1 MRHNGRTMSEPSV
14 PLSQG
19 IHVVHLFFRIDRHR
33 WSQLGVAARAGAL
46 ARLQAVCGANPGPA
60 APRVMTYANVGG
72 KADVAFVLFARE
84 LQEASLLQRAVE
96 SAFPPGT
103 LVPVYSYL
111 SVTELPEY
119 VTTDDDL
126 RRMLQ
131 HGERK
136 LAPGTPE
143 FEEAFAAAKQ
153 KNAEYQHYRLYPELE
168 DWPILCFYPMNKK
181 RDGGDNWYS
190 LDFDARKKLMGGH
203 ARTGRKY
210 AGRISQLITGSAGL
224 DDWEWG
230 VTLLAK
236 RLDDVKSIVYEM
248 RFDEVS
254 ARYGEFGPFYI
265 NLRLEPGA
273 LWAHLGLGDAS

>member
-1 MRHNGRTMSEPSV
+1 MGLPVV

-19 IHVVHLFFRIDRHR
+19 IHVVHLFFRINRLR
-33 WSQLGVAARAGAL
+33 WSTVPPGESRQAL
-46 ARLQAVCGANPGPA
+46 ERLQALCDANPGPA
-60 APRVMTYANVGG
+60 HPRVMLFANVGG
-72 KADVAFVLFARE
+72 KADIAVVLFAAGLHE
-84 LQEASLLQRAVE
+84 VSVLQRAVE
-96 SAFPPGT
+96 RAFPPGS
-103 LVPVYSYL
+103 LERVYSYL

-126 RRMLQ
+126 KRMLQ

-136 LAPGTPE
+136 LEPGSPE
-143 FEEAFAAAKQ
+143 FDAAFTTAKQ
-153 KNAEYQHYRLYPELE
+153 KNAEYQHYRLYPELL

-181 RDGGDNWYS
+181 RDGADNWYS

-230 VTLLAK
+230 VTLLAE

-254 ARYGEFGPFYI
+254 ARFGEFGPFYI
-265 NLRLEPGA
+265 NLRMNA
-273 LWAHLGLGDAS
+273 SDLWAHLGLD

>member
-1 MRHNGRTMSEPSV
+1 MALPV
-14 PLSQG
+14 LPLSQG
-19 IHVVHLFFRIDRHR
+19 IHVVHLFFRIDRLR
-33 WSQLGVAARAGAL
+33 WSHLTPQESAAAL
-46 ARLQAVCGANPGPA
+46 ERLQTLCWDHPGPA
-60 APRVMTYANVGG
+60 HPRVMLFINVGG
-72 KADVAFVLFARE
+72 KADIAVVLFASQ
-84 LQEASLLQRAVE
+84 LQEASRLQRQFE
-96 SAFPPGT
+96 RAFPAGS
-103 LVPVYSYL
+103 LIPVYSYL

-136 LAPGTPE
+136 LEPGTPD
-143 FEEAFAAAKQ
+143 FDAAFDAAKK
-153 KNAEYQHYRLYPELE
+153 KNAEYQHYRLYPELL

-181 RDGGDNWYS
+181 REGTDNWYS
-190 LDFDARKKLMGGH
+190 LDFESRKKLMGGH

-210 AGRISQLITGSAGL
+210 AGRISQLITGSSGL

-230 VTLLAK
+230 VTLMAE

-254 ARYGEFGPFYI
+254 ARFGEFGPFYI
-265 NLRLEPGA
+265 NLRIGPA
-273 LWAHLGLGDAS
+273 DLWTHLGLD